1 MLFND
6 FNSIGN
12 DIVNRYIIA
21 MKKRIFFIYAI
32 IILAGCSN
40 NNVNNKLFNR
50 NNMDFTFSPGTFGYD
65 IELISTHQELVLL
78 KGENGKSVVAVSP
91 AWQGRVMTSSLAGP
105 EGKSLGWIN
114 HELIQSGRTE
124 KHIHSYG
131 GEDRFWL
138 GPEGGQFSIYFK
150 PGAPFTF
157 ENWFVPEE
165 IDTKS
170 FDIIDQSLSEV
181 RFRKAMSLWNYSN
194 IRFDLL
200 VERQVKLL
208 DHEEVSGLIG
218 LPTSGLD
225 LVAYETDNTI
235 TNTGKNAWTKESGML
250 SIWILGMFQP
260 SPSTTVIIPFIPGLD
275 SDLGARVNDNYFGKI
290 PDDRIKVEEDVLF
303 FLADGKKRGK
313 IGISANRAKEFMGAY
328 NEETNLLTIVNIT
341 LDKENT
347 DYVNSKWEVQER
359 PFSGDVINS
368 YNDGPLED
376 GSQMGP
382 FFELESSSPA
392 AGLAPGSSLTHIHR
406 TIHLTGDKAMLDSIS
421 QKVLG
426 VTLAEVYAAF

>member
-1 MLFND
+1 MNTAFL
-6 FNSIGN
+6 
-12 DIVNRYIIA
+12 
-21 MKKRIFFIYAI
+21 
-32 IILAGCSN
+32 
-40 NNVNNKLFNR
+40 
-50 NNMDFTFSPGTFGYD
+50 PGTFGYD
-65 IELISTHQELVLL
+65 IELIGSQHELVIL
-78 KGENGKSVVAVSP
+78 KGENEQSVIAVSP

-124 KHIHSYG
+124 EHIHAYG

-150 PGAPFTF
+150 PGIQFTF

-165 IDTKS
+165 IDTKP
-170 FDIIDQSLSEV
+170 FDIIDQSQSEV
-181 RFRKAMSLWNYSN
+181 SFRKAMSLLNYSN

-200 VERQVKLL
+200 VERKVKLL
-208 DHEEVSGLIG
+208 DPKGVSRVLGLET
-218 LPTSGLD
+218 PGLD
-225 LVAYETDNTI
+225 MVAYESVNTI
-235 TNTGKNAWTKESGML
+235 TNTGKNEWTKESGML

-260 SPSTTVIIPFIPGLD
+260 SESTTVIIPFISGSD
-275 SDLGARVNDNYFGKI
+275 SDLGARVNDTYFGKI
-290 PDDRIKVEEDVLF
+290 PDDRLKVAEDVLF

-313 IGISANRAKEFMGAY
+313 IGISTKRVQEFMGAY
-328 NEETNLLTIVNIT
+328 NEETNLLTIVNFT

-347 DYVNSKWEVQER
+347 DYVNSMWELQED

-392 AGLAPGSSLTHIHR
+392 AGLAPGSSLTHVHR
-406 TIHLTGDKAMLDSIS
+406 TIHITGDKAKLDSIS